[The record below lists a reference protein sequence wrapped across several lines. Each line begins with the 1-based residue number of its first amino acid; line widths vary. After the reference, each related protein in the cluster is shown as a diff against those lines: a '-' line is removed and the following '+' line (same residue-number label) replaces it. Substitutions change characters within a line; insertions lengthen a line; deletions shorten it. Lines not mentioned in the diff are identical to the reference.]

1 MVREKRAL
9 STIIGAL
16 LFLVI
21 LVSAFGSML
30 TAMSFMTTFQEK
42 SIEVSGQTSD
52 QLSEKFGTRI
62 RMDTDCELFVEVVN
76 NSPTA
81 LEVTEFFLINTT
93 DNDIKRYDVS
103 NAVIAPEARVN
114 VTHSSFLSLD
124 GVAASQ
130 NITLA
135 KNKEYVAKVVTNLG
149 TLKEKA
155 FATGSSCGNSPLVGK
170 LIAIPPEF
178 ASGDKLTVAFVVVN
192 AAEVDMRNVELAN
205 SGSISVNPATA
216 LESQTLITS
225 AKEPNLTA
233 GGTVVF
239 MWEVILKGAI
249 GQNMTLSTSAFN
261 SFEDSTGTQE
271 VEVKITREYTR
282 QAVSQKLVAKPEVF
296 LMVPGPFGEN
306 NDKAVWGTIIANPTD
321 VTFTVSRV
329 TFVLATV
336 GSESSQNIV
345 DTACQD
351 DGLEPNSGDD
361 TRWSCPNE
369 NLIEWRDTT
378 TPITVL
384 ARSVQPFLVKVKPG
398 SSGTGNNDISAFLA
412 SVSVHTSFGQISRG
426 DYASAMEGALP
437 GAIGQ
442 VFMTETSNDV
452 TAADD
457 ANIIAN
463 YTFDVNPVTMAT
475 LNVTIA
481 DKDTSS
487 STYLNS
493 GSKLIINVP
502 AGFTVGQLTNSTK
515 FSTVTM
521 TIFDDESSQIVAT
534 LGQNLGDQ
542 TSAEAAVIKFQV
554 TPPAVLEDRIYIM
567 YTLADGV
574 SSSGLTIGATAEVP
588 FVADY

>member
-1 MVREKRAL
+1 MVRERRAL
-9 STIIGAL
+9 STIVGAL

-30 TAMSFMTTFQEK
+30 TAMSFMTSFQEK
-42 SIEVSGQTSD
+42 SMEVSSQTSD

-81 LEVTEFFLINTT
+81 IEVTEFFLINTT
-93 DNDIKRYDVS
+93 DNDIERYDVS
-103 NAVIAPEARVN
+103 NAIIAPEARVN

-124 GVAASQ
+124 GVEVSQ

-192 AAEVDMRNVELAN
+192 AAEVDMRNVSLT
-205 SGSISVNPATA
+205 SSSLSVNPAGA
-216 LESQTLITS
+216 LDSQTLITS
-225 AKEPNLTA
+225 SSEPNLTA
-233 GGTVVF
+233 GGTTIF
-239 MWEVILKGAI
+239 MWEIFLKGAI
-249 GQNMTLSTSAFN
+249 GQNMTISTSATN
-261 SFEDSTGTQE
+261 SFGDTTGTQE

-296 LMVPGPFGEN
+296 LIVPGPFGEN
-306 NDKAVWGTIIANPTD
+306 GEKAVWGAVIANPTD
-321 VTFTVSRV
+321 VIFTVSRV

-345 DTACQD
+345 NTACQD

-369 NLIEWRDTT
+369 NLIEWRDTI
-378 TPITVL
+378 TPVTVP
-384 ARSVQPFLVKVKPG
+384 ARSVQPFIVKALPG

-426 DYASAMEGALP
+426 DYASAMEGASP

-442 VFMTETSNDV
+442 VFMTTTN
-452 TAADD
+452 DD
-457 ANIIAN
+457 ATATNDAN
-463 YTFDVNPVTMAT
+463 VIGNLTFDVNPVTMQKV
-475 LNVTIA
+475 NVTIA
-481 DKDTSS
+481 DKDVSS

-521 TIFDDESSQIVAT
+521 TTFDDESSQIVAT

-542 TSAEAAVIKFQV
+542 ASAEAAVMMLEI